1 MLKSIFFPSKQNII
15 TWFVSIYLLTLL
27 FMGKVSGLTI
37 LFIYF
42 FETIIIGVFNVVKMF
57 LIINIGKKHKKEKGS
72 FRYGI
77 ILFFMFHYGFFVAI
91 QSIFGF
97 SMFAA
102 EGSIAIKEPFHLLS
116 NYYLLLSSEGIKFAL
131 PVIFFNHM
139 SWFVTGF
146 LREKKYDFFTAQE
159 MMFKPYVR
167 IFVQQFVVI
176 ISMFFIIIFK
186 SGLIVGTLLIVIR
199 LCIDLLLEGIK
210 ENSKFLDYA
219 AEKLANEK
227 ASKEEIKKQLINYT
241 E

>member
-1 MLKSIFFPSKQNII
+1 MLKSIFFPSKQNMI
-15 TWFVSIYLLTLL
+15 TWFVSIYLLSLL
-27 FMGKVSGLTI
+27 FLGKISGITI

-42 FETIIIGVFNVVKMF
+42 FETIIIGAFNVVKMF
-57 LIINIGKKHKKEKGS
+57 LILNIGQKHKNSKGN
-72 FRYGI
+72 FKYGI
-77 ILFFMFHYGFFVAI
+77 VLFFIFHYGFFVAI

-97 SMFAA
+97 AMFEM
-102 EGSIAIKEPFHLLS
+102 EGSIAIKEAFNLLD
-116 NYYLLLSSEGIKFAL
+116 NYSLLLSSDGIKFAL

-146 LREKKYDFFTAQE
+146 LREKKYDYFTASE

-176 ISMFFIIIFK
+176 ISMFFIILFK

-199 LCIDLLLEGIK
+199 LCIDLSLEAIK

-219 AEKLANEK
+219 AAKLANGK
-227 ASKEEIKKQLINYT
+227 ASKQEIKKQLINYT